1 MKIFIQIPALPNN
14 EFKVSAI
21 KAIRDMSHPP
31 LPLRDVKTMVE
42 TPGWHRIP
50 NNMVEPLG
58 MTKTDLRDY
67 MERRSMDYET
77 DVNAIYNYGGHIV
90 FYLHNGEPA
99 GYKPP
104 ASTPA
109 PAPDL
114 DSAGLRRPALT
125 PKPLTQEQMNSMH
138 VVFAILDHAIREA
151 VSLGKYDEIPDI
163 AKAAAFLLTLIKTK
177 E

>member
-21 KAIRDMSHPP
+21 KAIRNMSHPP
-31 LPLRDVKTMVE
+31 LPFGGVKTMVE

-77 DVNAIYNYGGHIV
+77 DVNAIYNYGGHIAFHLNNTEPGSHRSPEPEDITRQIHAAV
-90 FYLHNGEPA
+90 VHELKHYLMSAIDLRE
-99 GYKPP
+99 YKM
-104 ASTPA
+104 AKFLIDQIA
-109 PAPDL
+109 
-114 DSAGLRRPALT
+114 
-125 PKPLTQEQMNSMH
+125 N
-138 VVFAILDHAIREA
+138 
-151 VSLGKYDEIPDI
+151 YD
-163 AKAAAFLLTLIKTK
+163 K